1 MPPPHNHRG
10 GEVITVRT
18 AMRNWL
24 VGVGLVAGLYLL
36 GPVIYFNRVYPF
48 ILGMPAII
56 FWYAL
61 VPVLTPVILGTLYLT
76 DRAQNPKGDE

>member
-1 MPPPHNHRG
+1 M
-10 GEVITVRT
+10 RT

-24 VGVGLVAGLYLL
+24 IGVGLVTGLYLL

-48 ILGMPAII
+48 ILGMPAIL

-61 VPVLTPVILGTLYLT
+61 VPVLTPIILGVVYLL
-76 DRAQNPKGDE
+76 DPVQHFKGDD